1 MQKFL
6 LAFAFLVKLSF
17 DFASCTNISD
27 APVAVPYEKNT
38 EVISSALL
46 GDPNSAAAQFL
57 MEAKSD
63 STSSQVA
70 ANIRY

>member
-6 LAFAFLVKLSF
+6 LTFAFLVKLSF
-17 DFASCTNISD
+17 DFASCTNVSD
-27 APVAVPYEKNT
+27 ASTAVNYEKNT

-46 GDPNSAAAQFL
+46 GDENSAAALFL

-63 STSSQVA
+63 STSNQVA
-70 ANIRY
+70 ANLAR